1 MDLGTNETENRIT
14 LLLDYTKD
22 HLYEIDNRIKMAY
35 YKPLFY
41 NAQYDQLTIRL
52 RFSIYDKYTVE
63 RVLIIGSNTID
74 YYMLATDEYYLAKYV
89 GEKLRAEIDYC
100 SSLADM
106 FERQSDKKIRL
117 KRKYQEVK
125 RNTRVLPRKFK
136 PRTGNQRMKRREK

>member
-1 MDLGTNETENRIT
+1 MNLGTSETENRIT

-22 HLYEIDNRIKMAY
+22 HLYEIDNRIKMTY
-35 YKPLFY
+35 PKPIFY
-41 NAQYDQLTIRL
+41 NPEYDQLTIRL
-52 RFSIYDKYTVE
+52 RFTIYEKYTVE
-63 RVLIIGSNTID
+63 RILTIGSNTID

-89 GEKLRAEIDYC
+89 GEKVRAEIDYC

-106 FERQSDKKIRL
+106 FERQSDKKVRL

-136 PRTGNQRMKRREK
+136 PRTGNQRMKRGEK

>member
-1 MDLGTNETENRIT
+1 MDLGANETENRIT

-22 HLYEIDNRIKMAY
+22 HLYEIDNRLKMAY
-35 YKPLFY
+35 YKPVFY
-41 NAQYDQLTIRL
+41 DAQYDQLIIRL

-117 KRKYQEVK
+117 K
-125 RNTRVLPRKFK
+125 T
-136 PRTGNQRMKRREK
+136 